1 MIEILTPTELS
12 RARETG
18 ALLADI
24 LQALKKRSTV
34 GTNLLDLDQWAKT
47 MITEAGAKSCYVD
60 YAPSFGRGPFGH
72 YICTS
77 VNDAVLHGLPHN
89 YALADGDL
97 LTLDL
102 AITKGGIAADS
113 AISFIVGALK
123 PPESVAMISA
133 TERAL
138 TAGIAAA
145 GPGARI
151 GDISY
156 AIGSVLRE
164 AGYPI
169 NTEFGGHGIGS
180 TMHQDPHVANTGRP
194 GRGYTLRPGLL
205 LALEPWVMAD
215 TASLITDADG
225 WTLRSATGS
234 RTAHSEHTIAIT
246 DDGAE
251 ILTLPKPA
259 DRDRAATAGR
269 VHTGSPTNHS

>member
-1 MIEILTPTELS
+1 MIEILSPTEVN

-18 ALLADI
+18 ALVAHI
-24 LQALKKRSTV
+24 LQTLKARATV
-34 GTNLLDLDQWAKT
+34 GTNLLEIDGWAKA
-47 MITEAGAKSCYVD
+47 MIVEAGAVSCYVD

-77 VNDAVLHGLPHN
+77 VNDAVLHGLPHD

-97 LTLDL
+97 LSLDL
-102 AITKGGIAADS
+102 AVSLGGLVADS
-113 AISFIVGALK
+113 AVSFVVGGSQPA
-123 PPESVAMISA
+123 ESLAMIDA
-133 TERAL
+133 TQRAL
-138 TAGIAAA
+138 AAGIAAA

-151 GDISY
+151 GDLSH
-156 AIGSVLRE
+156 AIGSVLSA

-169 NTEFGGHGIGS
+169 NTEFGGHGVGS

-205 LALEPWVMAD
+205 LAIEPWVMAD
-215 TASLITDADG
+215 TAELVTDADG
-225 WTLRSATGS
+225 WTLRSATGC

-251 ILTLPKPA
+251 VLTLA
-259 DRDRAATAGR
+259 R
-269 VHTGSPTNHS
+269 